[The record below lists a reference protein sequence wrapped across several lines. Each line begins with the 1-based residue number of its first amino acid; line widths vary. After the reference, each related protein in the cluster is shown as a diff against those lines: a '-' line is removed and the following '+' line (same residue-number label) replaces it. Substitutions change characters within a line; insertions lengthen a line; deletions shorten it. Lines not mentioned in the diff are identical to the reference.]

1 MQVLVFG
8 VFLAILAVFL
18 EVLVDLVGTFLVLA
32 PYFYDHQ
39 IFLLAR
45 PVEDWDF
52 LVFFLMIGYYDDFS
66 LPMDH

>member
-32 PYFYDHQ
+32 PYFYDHR

-52 LVFFLMIGYYDDFS
+52 LVFFLMVGCYDDFS